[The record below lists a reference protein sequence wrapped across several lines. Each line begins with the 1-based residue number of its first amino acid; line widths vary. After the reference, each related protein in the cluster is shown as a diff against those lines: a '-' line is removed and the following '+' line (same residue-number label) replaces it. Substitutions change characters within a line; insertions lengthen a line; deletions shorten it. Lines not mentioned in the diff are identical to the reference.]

1 MSIELEFKSNGVI
14 IWHSGV
20 VTGEDLILANKNVY
34 SYKYDEGLLFQL
46 ADLSDVEDFDV
57 SSNDMATLAAMDKQF
72 IKGIKQFGCTVAP
85 TDVLFG
91 ASRQWSAQAQR
102 DGFDSHVV
110 RSMDEAIAWF
120 KSKGITVTLENKLD
134 E

>member
-20 VTGEDLILANKNVY
+20 VTGEDLILANKDVY

-91 ASRQWSAQAQR
+91 FSRQWNMQAEK
-102 DGFDSHVV
+102 DVFHTNVV
-110 RSMDEAIAWF
+110 RSMDEAITWF
-120 KSKGITVTLENKLD
+120 ASKGITVTLEK
-134 E
+134 